1 MAGVSR
7 SSLFTEDW
15 DLDTIIDWPIGP
27 DAYMW
32 EISTIP
38 SGVELLYPVVP
49 SNALNKVL
57 TRMGSTEWR
66 AASKTSSPVVRRLA
80 PSLRFR
86 VNTSY
91 MPTFEANLQ
100 ANLGE
105 EVRLRTPGYRPFGVN
120 SEDNWTRLVDYSEPQ
135 REDGGKTYLVEA
147 VFRYLR
153 AFP

>member
-57 TRMGSTEWR
+57 TRMGSKEWR